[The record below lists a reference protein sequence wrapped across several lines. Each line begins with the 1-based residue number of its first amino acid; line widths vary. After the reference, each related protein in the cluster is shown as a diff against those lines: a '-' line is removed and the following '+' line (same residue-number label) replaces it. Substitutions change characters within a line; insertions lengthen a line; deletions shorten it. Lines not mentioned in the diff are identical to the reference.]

1 MTENRKLAANQL
13 PSGVIGLAACVSLQR
28 SDILARPRRRLV
40 GGQGAP
46 DVFERIHPY
55 ARECTI
61 GDERRTLGDGTSI
74 LWAEVERLERS
85 VTIRDNEITLK
96 TGDASIVLKSDG
108 SVVISGKEI
117 TVESSG
123 RINVKASGDLVL
135 KGARVLEN

>member
-1 MTENRKLAANQL
+1 LATVL
-13 PSGVIGLAACVSLQR
+13 RV
-28 SDILARPRRRLV
+28 
-40 GGQGAP
+40 
-46 DVFERIHPY
+46 
-55 ARECTI
+55 
-61 GDERRTLGDGTSI
+61 

-96 TGDASIVLKSDG
+96 MRDASIVLKSDG

>member
-1 MTENRKLAANQL
+1 MFSKEF
-13 PSGVIGLAACVSLQR
+13 I
-28 SDILARPRRRLV
+28 
-40 GGQGAP
+40 
-46 DVFERIHPY
+46 
-55 ARECTI
+55 
-61 GDERRTLGDGTSI
+61 RTLASAQSGTSVEHLATVLQV

-123 RINVKASGDLVL
+123 QINVKASGDLVL

>member
-1 MTENRKLAANQL
+1 L
-13 PSGVIGLAACVSLQR
+13 GVR
-28 SDILARPRRRLV
+28 ERPM
-40 GGQGAP
+40 
-46 DVFERIHPY
+46 FSKEFI
-55 ARECTI
+55 
-61 GDERRTLGDGTSI
+61 RTLASAQSGTSVEHLATVLRV